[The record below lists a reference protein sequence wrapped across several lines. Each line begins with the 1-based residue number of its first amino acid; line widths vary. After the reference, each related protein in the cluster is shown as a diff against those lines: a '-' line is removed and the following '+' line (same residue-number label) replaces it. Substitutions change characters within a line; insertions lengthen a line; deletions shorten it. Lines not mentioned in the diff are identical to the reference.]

1 MRASGGG
8 CMLNAMQFSRRSFG
22 LVPSLALAVT
32 LSAGLVACSGGAQ
45 EAPPAT
51 AQTAQSL
58 APVGASTHGAVR
70 MVGQALGEVPLRPD
84 QRAELEKLA
93 TQAEE
98 RHVKVH
104 EQAKALML
112 AFADQ
117 VEKGQ
122 IDRAAL
128 KPKIDATIA
137 AFEASRPADRAA
149 LERTHAILD
158 PSQRD
163 KFVEALK
170 AKMKEHHGHHGG
182 DHAKGE
188 HAKGEHEAKA
198 DHEGKPE
205 QHAMWGHGGIFQ
217 LGRQLNL
224 SDDQKDKIK
233 DAFKDMHAQHK
244 AAAGGADA
252 PHHGPP
258 AGMPHREM
266 GKVLEAFKGD
276 KFSMDQV
283 APPVDVKARAQVG
296 SDRIL
301 GVSEKIVPILT
312 PEQRAVVA
320 KMIRDKANHADASI
334 LTR

>member
-1 MRASGGG
+1 MRAPVRG
-8 CMLNAMQFSRRSFG
+8 CMLKAMQFPRRSFG
-22 LVPSLALAVT
+22 LLSSLALGVT
-32 LSAGLVACSGGAQ
+32 LSLGAVACSGGAQ

-70 MVGQALGEVPLRPD
+70 MMGQALGEVPLRPD
-84 QRAELEKLA
+84 QRTELEKLA

-128 KPKIDATIA
+128 KPKIDATVA

-149 LERTHAILD
+149 IERTHAILD

-182 DHAKGE
+182 EHA
-188 HAKGEHEAKA
+188 AKGEHEGKA
-198 DHEGKPE
+198 E
-205 QHAMWGHGGIFQ
+205 HAEKGEHHAAAWGRGGLFQ
-217 LGRQLNL
+217 LGRQMNL

-233 DAFKDMHAQHK
+233 DVFKDIHKQHQS
-244 AAAGGADA
+244 AAGADA

-258 AGMPHREM
+258 AGMMPHHEM

-283 APPVDVKARAQVG
+283 APAQDVKARAQVG

-301 GVSEKIVPILT
+301 TVAEKIVPILT
-312 PEQRAVVA
+312 PEQRALAA
-320 KMIRDKANHADASI
+320 KMIRDKANHADASV
-334 LTR
+334 LTH

>member
-1 MRASGGG
+1 MSSAAISIKGLRKTYDDLEAVRGVDLEVFPEEIVAVLGPNGAGKTTTVEILEGYRKRSGGIVSVLG
-8 CMLNAMQFSRRSFG
+8 FDPGERPR
-22 LVPSLALAVT
+22 ALRERVGIV
-32 LSAGLVACSGGAQ
+32 L
-45 EAPPAT
+45 
-51 AQTAQSL
+51 QSC
-58 APVGASTHGAVR
+58 G
-70 MVGQALGEVPLRPD
+70 MY
-84 QRAELEKLA
+84 
-93 TQAEE
+93 

-205 QHAMWGHGGIFQ
+205 HHAMWGHGGIFQ

-258 AGMPHREM
+258 AGMPHHEM

-320 KMIRDKANHADASI
+320 KIIRDKANHADASI